1 MTAHNSEKAQ
11 PRARRR
17 CHLHF
22 GFHFH
27 FDSAKFAMGF
37 DFDSDSDFEFAFD
50 LCKLIRWRILLAAFA
65 FYVILDASLRSTR
78 LEGG

>member
-1 MTAHNSEKAQ
+1 
-11 PRARRR
+11 
-17 CHLHF
+17 
-22 GFHFH
+22 
-27 FDSAKFAMGF
+27 MGF

-65 FYVILDASLRSTR
+65 FYVILDAPLRSTR